1 MSAASDSS
9 LDLPPQK
16 TSSRGREI
24 VIRIYASENRPLTP
38 PDPSH
43 EPRQNGI
50 GAHHLPER
58 PSHPPTPENTPPRA
72 SIKQFGQ
79 EPEADEISPARLRS
93 RGRKKTRRRNG
104 ACDSTIDLPNQGR
117 YDTSTEDTEFLKP
130 LAMSVAERHESAV
143 PDRAQE
149 THQPVPSLSLEQFRK
164 DIGWPSADY
173 ATDNPDSQRL
183 SGVSTTSSTVEAM
196 IVDDPARST
205 KRMLRHTEKRSSLR
219 SASSPV
225 TRSERTSLTSDP
237 DSHHRLVHKAAR
249 ITEQDRKSIAS
260 EISTPAGPT
269 SDTAP
274 HQQVDVVPVV
284 VIPERRSSLKS
295 SSSVR
300 NPSKAS
306 SSRRAAT
313 EPGSRASSLGPSHKR
328 KQTMSDTVPVFLQNT
343 DSNGHGVRRPVVPPR
358 RSSLSAPTS
367 ANNSR
372 AASLT
377 SESLQSH
384 TLAMEEIQKRR
395 AEQPAPEPAPELA
408 PQPHRKTMSSDSHNI
423 SEAPKT
429 QSILIGVEDIA
440 HLRTP
445 SMLFSLGSMPSSP
458 GTFELNEATAV
469 SLFPHNNESLLL
481 VDQQMLAEKQ
491 NAQARQV
498 DPRGQSNSP
507 HTPAMPSH
515 DTPRQDVATD
525 ADADVDSSLR
535 NPRPAPQP
543 PICQVIPPTPM
554 KELEQSSKG
563 SGSGSGNGQESGI
576 RRFGSLRRAWSLRSR
591 SESTSTATTSPVKRS
606 FSTSA
611 TNRKAGKD
619 IDSRLH
625 PFWRPRRFWDDDSS
639 PNSPEKE
646 SFAPAHAHAHTRTTK
661 ENDHVVKNSLGMPQ
675 PRIVLNG
682 PSPTTIS
689 TRRSNPHNQEEP
701 HKRLL
706 YDPALNRST
715 MALNNTSKV
724 FTFPLS
730 LRQRRF
736 NPVSWWKQGRG
747 HGYGH
752 GQVQGQGR
760 FATVRNLRKRIRR
773 RLQLREEE
781 KREAQRARLKE
792 SIGDVVFVEPNGGR
806 KVLSRGL

>member
-9 LDLPPQK
+9 LDLPPDK
-16 TSSRGREI
+16 TPSRGREI

-38 PDPSH
+38 PDPTH
-43 EPRQNGI
+43 EEPRHNN
-50 GAHHLPER
+50 GAHRLPER
-58 PSHPPTPENTPPRA
+58 PSHPPTPETTPPRA
-72 SIKQFGQ
+72 SIKQFRP
-79 EPEADEISPARLRS
+79 EPQAETPPRLRS
-93 RGRKKTRRRNG
+93 RGRKTRRHG
-104 ACDSTIDLPNQGR
+104 ACDSTIDLPKRGR
-117 YDTSTEDTEFLKP
+117 YNTSTEDTEFLKP
-130 LAMSVAERHESAV
+130 LAMSVADRQESTV
-143 PDRAQE
+143 PDRAQD
-149 THQPVPSLSLEQFRK
+149 THHQPVPSLSLEQFRK
-164 DIGWPSADY
+164 DIGWPSADNQ
-173 ATDNPDSQRL
+173 AVTDTDNPDSQRL
-183 SGVSTTSSTVEAM
+183 SGVSTTASTVEAM
-196 IVDDPARST
+196 IVDDPARLT

-225 TRSERTSLTSDP
+225 TRSERTSLDSDP

-260 EISTPAGPT
+260 EFSTPAGPT
-269 SDTAP
+269 TDAAP
-274 HQQVDVVPVV
+274 HQQFDVVPVV

-306 SSRRAAT
+306 SSRRATT
-313 EPGSRASSLGPSHKR
+313 EPGSRASSLGPAHKR

-384 TLAMEEIQKRR
+384 TLAMEEMQKRR
-395 AEQPAPEPAPELA
+395 AEQPAPQPAPEPAPQ
-408 PQPHRKTMSSDSHNI
+408 PQRKSMSSDSHNV

-445 SMLFSLGSMPSSP
+445 SMPFSLGSMPSSP

-481 VDQQMLAEKQ
+481 VDQQMRAEKQ
-491 NAQARQV
+491 KAQAQV
-498 DPRGQSNSP
+498 DVRGESNNP
-507 HTPAMPSH
+507 HTPAMPSQNI
-515 DTPRQDVATD
+515 PRQDA
-525 ADADVDSSLR
+525 ADVDSPWR

-554 KELEQSSKG
+554 KELEQQSSK
-563 SGSGSGNGQESGI
+563 SSDQGQGSGI

-591 SESTSTATTSPVKRS
+591 SESTSATTTASSPVKRS

-611 TNRKAGKD
+611 TNRKAGKE

-639 PNSPEKE
+639 PPKSPEKE
-646 SFAPAHAHAHTRTTK
+646 SPTHNQTDMPK
-661 ENDHVVKNSLGMPQ
+661 ENDHIVKNSLGMPQ
-675 PRIVLNG
+675 PRIILNG
-682 PSPTTIS
+682 PTTIS
-689 TRRSNPHNQEEP
+689 TRRNNNNDKEEP

-715 MALNNTSKV
+715 MALNRTSKV
-724 FTFPLS
+724 FSFPLS

-736 NPVSWWKQGRG
+736 NPLSWWGNRHG
-747 HGYGH
+747 HGH
-752 GQVQGQGR
+752 RVQTQSP

-773 RLQLREEE
+773 RLQLREEA

-792 SIGDVVFVEPNGGR
+792 SIGEVVSRESCGGTG
-806 KVLSRGL
+806 VLSRGL

>member
-9 LDLPPQK
+9 LDLPPHK
-16 TSSRGREI
+16 TPPRGREI

-38 PDPSH
+38 PDTTQD
-43 EPRQNGI
+43 EPRHNN
-50 GAHHLPER
+50 GAHRLPEK
-58 PSHPPTPENTPPRA
+58 PSHPPTPEKTPPRA
-72 SIKQFGQ
+72 SIKQFRP
-79 EPEADEISPARLRS
+79 EPKVETPPRLRS
-93 RGRKKTRRRNG
+93 RGRKIRRNG
-104 ACDSTIDLPNQGR
+104 ACDSTIDLPKRGR
-117 YDTSTEDTEFLKP
+117 YNTSAEDTEFLKP
-130 LAMSVAERHESAV
+130 LAMSVADRQESTV

-149 THQPVPSLSLEQFRK
+149 THQQPVPSLSLEQFRK
-164 DIGWPSADY
+164 DISWPSADGP
-173 ATDNPDSQRL
+173 AVTDTDNTDSQRL
-183 SGVSTTSSTVEAM
+183 SGVSTASTVEAM
-196 IVDDPARST
+196 IVDDPARLT

-225 TRSERTSLTSDP
+225 TKSERTSFDSDP

-249 ITEQDRKSIAS
+249 ITEQDRKSIVS
-260 EISTPAGPT
+260 EFSIPAGPT
-269 SDTAP
+269 ADAAP
-274 HQQVDVVPVV
+274 HQKFDVVPVV

-306 SSRRAAT
+306 SSRRATT
-313 EPGSRASSLGPSHKR
+313 EPGSRASSSGPPHKR

-343 DSNGHGVRRPVVPPR
+343 DSNGVRRPVVPPR

-384 TLAMEEIQKRR
+384 TLAMEEMQKRR
-395 AEQPAPEPAPELA
+395 AEQPAPKPAPEPAPQ
-408 PQPHRKTMSSDSHNI
+408 PQRKSMSSDSHNV

-445 SMLFSLGSMPSSP
+445 SMPFSLGSMPSSP

-469 SLFPHNNESLLL
+469 NLFPHNNESLLL
-481 VDQQMLAEKQ
+481 VDQQMRAEKE
-491 NAQARQV
+491 NARAHQV
-498 DPRGQSNSP
+498 DPRGESNNP
-507 HTPAMPSH
+507 HTPAIPLQ
-515 DTPRQDVATD
+515 DTPRQDVTA
-525 ADADVDSSLR
+525 AAAAADVDSPLR

-543 PICQVIPPTPM
+543 PICQVIPPTPK
-554 KELEQSSKG
+554 KELEQQSSKG
-563 SGSGSGNGQESGI
+563 SDQGSGI

-591 SESTSTATTSPVKRS
+591 SESTTTTTTTASSPVKRS

-611 TNRKAGKD
+611 TNRKAGKE

-639 PNSPEKE
+639 PPKSPEKE
-646 SFAPAHAHAHTRTTK
+646 SPTHNQTDMPK
-661 ENDHVVKNSLGMPQ
+661 ENDHIVKNSLGMPQ
-675 PRIVLNG
+675 PRIILNG
-682 PSPTTIS
+682 PTTIS
-689 TRRSNPHNQEEP
+689 TRHTNKEEP
-701 HKRLL
+701 HKKLL

-715 MALNNTSKV
+715 MALNRTSKV
-724 FTFPLS
+724 FSFPLS

-736 NPVSWWKQGRG
+736 NPLSWWG
-747 HGYGH
+747 HGH
-752 GQVQGQGR
+752 RAQAQSP

-773 RLQLREEE
+773 RLQLREEA
-781 KREAQRARLKE
+781 KREAQRAKLKD
-792 SIGDVVFVEPNGGR
+792 SIGDVLFVES
-806 KVLSRGL
+806 SRGTGVLPRGL